1 MPIESAFASIN
12 KEDLGL
18 DALLNR
24 WIPLKNRPGTR
35 VFPPDPPY
43 FGKIEWDWRNKM
55 WMRMVTDPA
64 LQNKVQ
70 QGWLPLFKMAPP
82 FGGPGLD
89 ALLGNIKA
97 DLDKI
102 EARGGRV
109 IFVRCPSTGELREI
123 EKSMWPRVDFWN
135 RLLTQTGVPGIYFE
149 DYPELSGFTCPEWS
163 HLSAA
168 DAVIFTDALIPIVQA
183 KLAGA
188 QP

>member
-1 MPIESAFASIN
+1 MSV
-12 KEDLGL
+12 KKRGLG
-18 DALLNR
+18 R
-24 WIPLKNRPGTR
+24 
-35 VFPPDPPY
+35 
-43 FGKIEWDWRNKM
+43 
-55 WMRMVTDPA
+55 
-64 LQNKVQ
+64 
-70 QGWLPLFKMAPP
+70 
-82 FGGPGLD
+82 GLD